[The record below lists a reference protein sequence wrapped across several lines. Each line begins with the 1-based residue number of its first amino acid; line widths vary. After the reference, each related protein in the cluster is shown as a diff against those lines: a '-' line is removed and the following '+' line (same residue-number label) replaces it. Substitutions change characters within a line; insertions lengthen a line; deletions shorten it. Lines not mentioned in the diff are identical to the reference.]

1 MKETYLSRDFRLRA
15 LYSSPD
21 STSGSIPADSYK
33 TSKFYSKFTHR
44 FFSDTSCKM
53 TKRMV

>member
-1 MKETYLSRDFRLRA
+1 MKESYLPRDFRLRA

-33 TSKFYSKFTHR
+33 TSKFYSKFIHR
-44 FFSDTSCKM
+44 FFSDTSCKIA
-53 TKRMV
+53 KRMV

>member
-33 TSKFYSKFTHR
+33 TSKFYSRFIHR

-53 TKRMV
+53 IKRMV